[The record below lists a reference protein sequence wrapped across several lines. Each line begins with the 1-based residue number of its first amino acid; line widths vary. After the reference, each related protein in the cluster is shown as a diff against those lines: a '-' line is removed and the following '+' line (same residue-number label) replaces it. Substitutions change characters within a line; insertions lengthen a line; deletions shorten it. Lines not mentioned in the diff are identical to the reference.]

1 MWYSFKLFY
10 YIHFFISRT
19 SRIPR
24 SSTPRNE
31 KYIKIWNLIFGI
43 SIKFQQWICKNHQV
57 VQTALIWMYNYWV
70 VTFACWSIIFLLGNV
85 MIAIENDDKTWAKF
99 VNLSKLKYNK
109 VHVSQRIARIN
120 SYLVLLHLICLHHRI
135 TTTATKRETK

>member
-1 MWYSFKLFY
+1 MIKIIISYVESCDTHSNCSITFNSLFLEHQE
-10 YIHFFISRT
+10 YI
-19 SRIPR
+19 
-24 SSTPRNE
+24 E
-31 KYIKIWNLIFGI
+31 IWNLIFGT
-43 SIKFQQWICKNHQV
+43 SIEFQQWICKNHQV

-109 VHVSQRIARIN
+109 VHVRQRIARIN